1 MPVFETSRKVQGFGT
16 SLALTLPAFFVKVNE
31 VEKGS
36 VVKVYY
42 GLDGVLIVSRV
53 DEPETLRKRLMSIM
67 DNLDEKVLKRMR
79 GKRRDA

>member
-42 GLDGVLIVSRV
+42 GLEGVLVVSRV